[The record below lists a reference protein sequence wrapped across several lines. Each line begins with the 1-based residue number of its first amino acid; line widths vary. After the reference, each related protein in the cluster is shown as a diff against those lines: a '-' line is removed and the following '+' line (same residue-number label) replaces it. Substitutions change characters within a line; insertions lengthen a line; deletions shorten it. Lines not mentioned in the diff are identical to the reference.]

1 MEISWTSEEIRVIFV
16 KDMSASDGLN
26 MARQELN
33 DIDDCQLNW
42 IDWLSSVQCV
52 CSAPELSTAIYTQNW
67 VTCNNYK
74 SNHFDTKHHTL

>member
-33 DIDDCQLNW
+33 DIDDCQLN
-42 IDWLSSVQCV
+42 
-52 CSAPELSTAIYTQNW
+52 
-67 VTCNNYK
+67 
-74 SNHFDTKHHTL
+74 